1 MDINNCKMD
10 KEEFVKQ
17 HNEKIRNSD
26 NYMEVTMLVEKGN
39 GIVIPYVKV
48 HNVGTVEVA
57 CMLKTLKA
65 ICDEIEERYP
75 EAAFLAKF
83 GMDSKNERL

>member
-17 HNEKIRNSD
+17 HNEKIRKSD
-26 NYMEVTMLVEKGN
+26 NYMEVTILVEKGN
-39 GIVIPYVKV
+39 TTLIPYVKV

-57 CMLKTLKA
+57 CMLKTLNA
-65 ICDEIEERYP
+65 ICEEIEERYP
-75 EAAFLAKF
+75 EAAFLARF
-83 GMDSKNERL
+83 GMDSKNKEI